1 MPKPYIAEGT
11 KSRFFVPRTL
21 AADFTEFL
29 DNDIPNTVMSFTHL
43 HDWYEQFEDGYK
55 PKSIRCEIYPDST
68 KSRYANTDNNMNIRA
83 DINSGIEKGDM
94 VVDPAG
100 MVYLLDWE
108 VALQSN
114 NAPSRALRCNM
125 HLTVFRHQEEVVDN
139 EGYLVE
145 EECEKIQ
152 VDKLPANAYR
162 YDGRPEYNAISG
174 TPGLVANA
182 LTLLTIQ
189 TNEKTKQIRPDDKF
203 VWGNETYVVIDVSY
217 AGVNE
222 IHNTGTLVLQAK
234 KVAGGAVR

>member
-100 MVYLLDWE
+100 MVYILDWE

-125 HLTVFRHQEEVVDN
+125 YLTVFRHQEEVVDN

-145 EECEKIQ
+145 EECEKI
-152 VDKLPANAYR
+152 
-162 YDGRPEYNAISG
+162 
-174 TPGLVANA
+174 
-182 LTLLTIQ
+182 
-189 TNEKTKQIRPDDKF
+189 
-203 VWGNETYVVIDVSY
+203 
-217 AGVNE
+217 
-222 IHNTGTLVLQAK
+222 
-234 KVAGGAVR
+234 